1 MSNTLNIYCD
11 ESCHLLNDG
20 HEVMTLGALWCP
32 LERRREASVRL
43 REIKAKHGIP
53 PTTEVKWTKVSPA
66 KVEFYCDW
74 LDFFFDDDDLHFR
87 AVVIPQKSALRH
99 DDFGHTHDDWYYK
112 MLFTLVSP
120 LLKPED
126 RHRIYLDHK
135 DTHSGAKAT
144 KLHEVLCSSAYDFNR
159 AIIERVQPVV
169 SHESELMQLCDLLIG
184 AVGYANRNLGGS
196 SAKMRL
202 VARMRQRSG
211 LSLTRSTLLN
221 ATKVNLLHWEGGR
234 NRP

>member
-1 MSNTLNIYCD
+1 MSETLNIYCD

-32 LERRREASVRL
+32 LERRREISVRL

-66 KVEFYCDW
+66 KAGFYQDW
-74 LDFFFDDDDLHFR
+74 LDYFFDDDDLHFR
-87 AVVIPQKSALRH
+87 AVVIPRKSELRH
-99 DDFGHTHDDWYYK
+99 DDFGHTHDEWYYK

-135 DTHSGAKAT
+135 DTHSGAKAA
-144 KLHEVLCSSAYDFNR
+144 KLNEVLCNSTYDFNR

-169 SHESELMQLCDLLIG
+169 SHQSELLQLCDLLIG
-184 AVGYANRNLGGS
+184 AVGYANRGLSGS
-196 SAKMRL
+196 RAKTEL
-202 VARMRQRSG
+202 VERMRARSG
-211 LSLTRSTLLN
+211 LSLTRSTLLK
-221 ATKVNLLHWEGGR
+221 ARKVNLLHWEGGQ